1 MYRSISAGSLCLLL
15 ALGLAACNDDD
26 QEQFAATLAASN
38 EVPPNPS
45 AATGSAT
52 FTVEATTITFELRVN
67 GINAVTMAHIHSGAA
82 GANGPI
88 RVPLFTGPTTG
99 AVNGTLATG
108 TITAADVQGITFDV
122 LLTELRTGTAYVNVH
137 TTALP
142 PGEIRGQV
150 QLR

>member
-1 MYRSISAGSLCLLL
+1 MYRSILAGSFCLLL

-26 QEQFAATLAASN
+26 QERFEATLAASN

-52 FTVEATTITFELRVN
+52 FTVEGTTITFELRVN
-67 GINAVTMAHIHSGAA
+67 GMNAVTMAHIHSAAA

-88 RVPLFTGPTTG
+88 RVPLFTGPTT
-99 AVNGTLATG
+99 ATVNGTLATG
-108 TITAADVQGITFDV
+108 TITPADVQGITFDV
-122 LLTELRTGTAYVNVH
+122 LLTEMRTGTAYVNVH

-150 QLR
+150 RLQ